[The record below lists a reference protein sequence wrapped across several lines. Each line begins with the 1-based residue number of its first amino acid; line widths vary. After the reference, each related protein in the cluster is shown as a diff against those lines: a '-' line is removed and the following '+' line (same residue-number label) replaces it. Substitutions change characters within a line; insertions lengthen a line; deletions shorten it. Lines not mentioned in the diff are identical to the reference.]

1 MSERPRPKKVFLDAN
16 AVIRERNLREGL
28 LLGRL
33 KDLVDDGVI
42 SVLTTDLTCQQVAKK
57 HAENDYGVIK
67 EVRRPHFRRI
77 VKEVLGTTLP
87 ETTSAELKAKLT
99 GRYSRS
105 TEAMFKELRCKK
117 LVIDAVEPSTV
128 FSAYIANEGF
138 FTGGGKRN
146 QFADAFIFECLKSEA
161 SREEPVIIVS
171 DDKDFIKPVESEAHI
186 SLVKSLPD
194 LFEMLGLQIAK
205 SKTADFLESHQ
216 EELIKAFNE
225 ALDLWGI
232 LVVDIEDAEIEE
244 MDVTEVELVELTDF
258 GSMEEGGT
266 ILVVGSFLVRADA
279 SYTHPDWELALWDSE
294 EGRWFRDA
302 DDIVRGKT
310 EMSLDVEVSMSVTV
324 DKEGEPKGIKD
335 LRFRGS
341 NPLYVN
347 LSPHP

>member
-138 FTGGGKRN
+138 FTGEGKRN

-194 LFEMLGLQIAK
+194 LFETLGLQVEEHEI
-205 SKTADFLESHQ
+205 TDFLEHQ
-216 EELIKAFNE
+216 EEELVKAVNNE
-225 ALDLWGI
+225 
-232 LVVDIEDAEIEE
+232 LVPRSLRIGDIEEADVEE
-244 MDVTEVELVELTDF
+244 MEMIEVGVSELTNF
-258 GSMEEGGT
+258 GSTQEGGP
-266 ILVVGSFLVRADA
+266 ILVVGHLSGRADV
-279 SYTHPDWELALWDSE
+279 SYFYLDLGSTEWEEDRYIDPVPDTVIGS
-294 EGRWFRDA
+294 
-302 DDIVRGKT
+302 T
-310 EMSLDVEVSMSVTV
+310 EISFEAEVSISVAV
-324 DKEGEPKGIKD
+324 DKNRKPESIERVEIMDFCLLVPK
-335 LRFRGS
+335 
-341 NPLYVN
+341 PLA
-347 LSPHP
+347 